1 MNKIKK
7 VFCIVIIVF
16 LNDIFCE
23 IYIKYVAKL
32 IFICY
37 NKIRF
42 LVKREIIKLKNN
54 KESNLK
60 KLASGA
66 LIASIITVGE
76 GTAVLN
82 KKVYASGYCKVGTN
96 KPKNSRCTYQRV
108 NQQESEKVGDCQYKV
123 VGKTATLIKCTNK
136 AVETIEI
143 PAEVSVQIRG
153 GGMIKCQVTK
163 IGDYAF
169 KDCKKLKS
177 IKIPESVTSIGD
189 YAFKGCKKLTSI
201 KIPESVK
208 SISDSAFNDCIIL
221 MKLIF
226 YTKNWQQFHFNVLAG
241 GAKKTIYVDPQATVQ
256 VGRFKENFKERIEG
270 SFLGQITVPDK
281 PPHVIVK
288 TLKDFLREEE
298 AAEEEAAKKAAEEEA
313 AKKAAEE
320 EAARKKSEEEAEEKR
335 KAEEA
340 AKKAAEE
347 AEEKRKAEEEAAR
360 KKAEEE
366 AARKKAEEEAAKK
379 EAAKKAAEAKKKAE
393 EEVKAEM
400 QANQQNQENT
410 AKTQM

>member
-37 NKIRF
+37 NKIRI

-82 KKVYASGYCKVGTN
+82 KKVYASGHCKVGTN

-123 VGKTATLIKCTNK
+123 EGETATLIKCTNK

-143 PAEVSVQIRG
+143 PAEVSKKIKTS
-153 GGMIKCQVTK
+153 GMRKYKVTK
-163 IGDYAF
+163 
-169 KDCKKLKS
+169 
-177 IKIPESVTSIGD
+177 IGD

-201 KIPESVK
+201 KIPK
-208 SISDSAFNDCIIL
+208 
-221 MKLIF
+221 
-226 YTKNWQQFHFNVLAG
+226 
-241 GAKKTIYVDPQATVQ
+241 
-256 VGRFKENFKERIEG
+256 
-270 SFLGQITVPDK
+270 
-281 PPHVIVK
+281 
-288 TLKDFLREEE
+288 
-298 AAEEEAAKKAAEEEA
+298 
-313 AKKAAEE
+313 
-320 EAARKKSEEEAEEKR
+320 
-335 KAEEA
+335 
-340 AKKAAEE
+340 
-347 AEEKRKAEEEAAR
+347 
-360 KKAEEE
+360 
-366 AARKKAEEEAAKK
+366 
-379 EAAKKAAEAKKKAE
+379 
-393 EEVKAEM
+393 
-400 QANQQNQENT
+400 
-410 AKTQM
+410 